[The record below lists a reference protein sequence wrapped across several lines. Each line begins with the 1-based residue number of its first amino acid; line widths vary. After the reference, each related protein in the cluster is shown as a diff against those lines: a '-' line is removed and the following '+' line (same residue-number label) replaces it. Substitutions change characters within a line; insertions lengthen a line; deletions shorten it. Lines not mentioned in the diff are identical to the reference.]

1 MDISDSKCCNYD
13 AREGRIHCRAD
24 LRDTVLRLPDKPASV
39 CVSWWRGG
47 HPSLSLSSPP
57 LSVSV
62 LPRHCPA
69 RVSLPRLAPIKH
81 PLQGARGCPA
91 HFKVI
96 KRRNQQT
103 CTRGHPLK
111 KKTLQVLI
119 LETILVALWRIQMET
134 KWCLTQLRE
143 ERRKLPGILFCV
155 SETSECLEERG
166 RQRLVGGWGGSLA
179 SGRGWS
185 NLCCGGSLNN
195 LAWMVLA
202 AAAAAGD

>member
-39 CVSWWRGG
+39 CVSRWRGG
-47 HPSLSLSSPP
+47 HPSLSLSSPT

-62 LPRHCPA
+62 LPRRCPA

-103 CTRGHPLK
+103 CTRGHPPPPK
-111 KKTLQVLI
+111 KKKKLSKCSF
-119 LETILVALWRIQMET
+119 WRPSWWRCGEF
-134 KWCLTQLRE
+134 KW
-143 ERRKLPGILFCV
+143 
-155 SETSECLEERG
+155 
-166 RQRLVGGWGGSLA
+166 RQ
-179 SGRGWS
+179 SG
-185 NLCCGGSLNN
+185 
-195 LAWMVLA
+195 A
-202 AAAAAGD
+202 